1 MIVLDKEH
9 KLFTLHTQNTTYQMK
24 ADAYGV
30 LLHTYYGP
38 RVRGGDLSCLLQYT
52 DRSFSPNPNAAGTC
66 RTYSLDVLPREYA
79 ASGGGDFRIPSLEV
93 EGPDGS
99 HTASL
104 RFAEAQVRPGKYAL
118 EGLPAFFGT
127 EAEADTL
134 VITLE
139 DAALQLQVEL
149 FYGVF
154 EAHDLIT
161 RAVRVVNRGE
171 GTVRLRQAASLCL
184 DLPGGDWDLITFD
197 GRHVMERCPS
207 RAPLR
212 PGVQSVGSVRGTS
225 SHQHNPFAILCGREA
240 GEEHGLCY
248 GAMLLYSGNFQAA
261 AERSQFESSRLV
273 LGIHPYHFCWT
284 LDPGASFT
292 TPEAALVCSNQGF
305 GAMSRRFHRAI
316 RSNLLRDPYGDRRKP
331 VLVNSWE
338 ATYFDFDADKLV
350 ELAAASAPLGVELF
364 VLDDGWF
371 GARDSDS
378 SGLGDWTVNERKLP
392 GGLEALVTRIQALGM
407 SFGLWV
413 EPEMVNEDSELYR
426 AHPDWALSVP
436 GRGPSRGRAQLVLD
450 FSRKEVR
457 DHIYAALKRVLSSAE
472 VSYVKWDMNR
482 SLTDVWS
489 AALAPERQG
498 EVYHRYVLGVYEML
512 ERLRQDFPNLLI
524 EGCSG
529 GGGRFDGGMLYY
541 TPQIWCSDN
550 TDAVDRLRIQYG
562 TSFGYPPCTMGAHV
576 SATPNEQTGRTASLE
591 TRGAVAMSGT
601 FGYEMDLGKSSPEER
616 ETIRKQM
623 EFFKKHHHLLQTG
636 DYYRLTSPFQEGPYT
651 AWAHVSPD
659 GREALVNLVTGS
671 THAALPFTSLRL
683 QGLDPNLDYR
693 VNGGKLWPGDV
704 LLTAGYPIPLFLGDY
719 QTFQLYLEAVDASCP
734 AF

>member
-350 ELAAASAPLGVELF
+350 ELAAA
-364 VLDDGWF
+364 
-371 GARDSDS
+371 
-378 SGLGDWTVNERKLP
+378 
-392 GGLEALVTRIQALGM
+392 
-407 SFGLWV
+407 
-413 EPEMVNEDSELYR
+413 
-426 AHPDWALSVP
+426 
-436 GRGPSRGRAQLVLD
+436 
-450 FSRKEVR
+450 
-457 DHIYAALKRVLSSAE
+457 
-472 VSYVKWDMNR
+472 
-482 SLTDVWS
+482 
-489 AALAPERQG
+489 
-498 EVYHRYVLGVYEML
+498 
-512 ERLRQDFPNLLI
+512 
-524 EGCSG
+524 
-529 GGGRFDGGMLYY
+529 
-541 TPQIWCSDN
+541 
-550 TDAVDRLRIQYG
+550 
-562 TSFGYPPCTMGAHV
+562 
-576 SATPNEQTGRTASLE
+576 
-591 TRGAVAMSGT
+591 
-601 FGYEMDLGKSSPEER
+601 
-616 ETIRKQM
+616 
-623 EFFKKHHHLLQTG
+623 
-636 DYYRLTSPFQEGPYT
+636 
-651 AWAHVSPD
+651 
-659 GREALVNLVTGS
+659 
-671 THAALPFTSLRL
+671 
-683 QGLDPNLDYR
+683 
-693 VNGGKLWPGDV
+693 
-704 LLTAGYPIPLFLGDY
+704 
-719 QTFQLYLEAVDASCP
+719 
-734 AF
+734 